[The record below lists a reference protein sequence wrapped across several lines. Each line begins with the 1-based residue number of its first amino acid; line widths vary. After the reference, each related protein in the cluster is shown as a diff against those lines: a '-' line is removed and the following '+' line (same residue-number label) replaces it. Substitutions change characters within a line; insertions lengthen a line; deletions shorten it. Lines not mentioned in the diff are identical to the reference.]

1 MSKRAFTH
9 TAETDAVIKKG
20 YSVKSPIIEI
30 ATRLQTTRSTII
42 GRARRLGLARAGN
55 TEVGLAKYYADHGRR
70 RDAAA
75 KIAQSQRA
83 RRKRER
89 EATFPAAREP
99 SASS

>member
-1 MSKRAFTH
+1 MSKRVFTH

-30 ATRLQTTRSTII
+30 ATRLQTTGGTII

-55 TEVGLAKYYADHGRR
+55 TEVGLAKFYADRGRR

-75 KIAQSQRA
+75 KNAQSQRA
-83 RRKRER
+83 RRKREAA
-89 EATFPAAREP
+89 EARARKTVE
-99 SASS
+99 A